1 MFFVNGHFCNSTIVG
16 WTYWQCVFFLNASH
30 ETIPRRSL
38 ANSLATYLHPPV
50 WSSPMCLMVWLP
62 SQRCQPQDRVE
73 TTGSIWKSEPHIY
86 IYTRS
91 IFYILFIMI
100 YIYTNNNSNNN
111 SNNSMNKYHKIIL
124 YTDSIYFHISSFK
137 RSWYMMICNLLSPNL
152 HYNYDSIT
160 CFFADLCVLLR
171 GPICQPWRM
180 GSDLGLHGFLRG
192 LPGTDPRNWC
202 VCWRLWIQGV
212 DLFWPGWENQK
223 A

>member
-1 MFFVNGHFCNSTIVG
+1 MC
-16 WTYWQCVFFLNASH
+16 FFL
-30 ETIPRRSL
+30 ECIPWINPQEITGKFPGYLSPSAGLKFADVPNGL
-38 ANSLATYLHPPV
+38 AAISKVPAAGQGWNNWIHLKIRTAY
-50 WSSPMCLMVWLP
+50 
-62 SQRCQPQDRVE
+62 
-73 TTGSIWKSEPHIY
+73 IY
-86 IYTRS
+86 IYT
-91 IFYILFIMI
+91 IHILYFIYNDI
-100 YIYTNNNSNNN
+100 YIYITNNNSNKN

-160 CFFADLCVLLR
+160 CFFADLCGLLR

-192 LPGTDPRNWC
+192 LPGTDPRKCC